1 MRIAISDKEDCG
13 YWETEKSVDINSTA
27 DWYKVSQIEGLMYM
41 HKGMTAEE
49 AKEVL
54 GIDPSYVYVPS
65 GNLEK

>member
-1 MRIAISDKEDCG
+1 
-13 YWETEKSVDINSTA
+13 
-27 DWYKVSQIEGLMYM
+27 M